1 MADYKSVIEQQ
12 IKSKPAFIYMKGS
25 PNMPMCGFSARASE
39 VLKATGVEFGHFNIL
54 EDMGLFEELKKINQW
69 PTSPQIYVNGE
80 FVGGCDIVC
89 ELYES
94 GELQDMVK
102 ASHGK

>member
-1 MADYKSVIEQQ
+1 MADYKSIIDQQ

-39 VLKATGVEFGHFNIL
+39 VLRAAGADFGYFNIL
-54 EDMGLFEELKKINQW
+54 EDMNLFEELKRRNQW

-80 FVGGCDIVC
+80 FVGGCDIIC
-89 ELYES
+89 EMFEN
-94 GELQDMVK
+94 GELQGMLK
-102 ASHGK
+102 K